1 MIQSAPISYPPHP
14 AWFCLKSQPK
24 HEHIAALHLRRRV
37 EKIDVFCPRLR
48 IRKNTRR
55 GPVWFIEPLFPG
67 YLFAQFDPAD
77 SVQTVKSTPGV
88 STIVG
93 FGQIIPVI
101 QEEIIRELRADFD
114 QNEIHE
120 VSNEPRTGDCI
131 TIATGPFQGLKAE
144 IIRVLPGPQRVQ
156 VLMEILGRTTRVELA
171 AGEIIEERR
180 TPTFLATN
188 DASPEAPVG
197 LQQGARSPLLTET
210 PNGQLPSGGVAQ
222 GQQMS
227 R

>member
-197 LQQGARSPLLTET
+197 LRKGARSPLLTET

>member
-1 MIQSAPISYPPHP
+1 MIQSAPILYPPHP
-14 AWFCLKSQPK
+14 AWFCLKTQPK
-24 HEHIAALHLRRRV
+24 HEHIAAVHLRRRI
-37 EKIDVFCPRLR
+37 EGIDVFCPRLR

-77 SVQTVKSTPGV
+77 SLQTVKSTQGV
-88 STIVG
+88 STIVS

-101 QEEIIRELRADFD
+101 HDAIIRELREDFD
-114 QNEIHE
+114 HHEIHE
-120 VSNEPRTGDCI
+120 VCNQPSPGDSI
-131 TIATGPFQGLKAE
+131 TIAAGPFQGLRAE
-144 IIRVLPGPQRVQ
+144 VIRVLPGPQRVQ
-156 VLMEILGRTTRVELA
+156 VLMEILGRTTPVELA

-180 TPTFLATN
+180 VPNFIAAETSESCEPKSLKKTLGSTHLNCAPASHSPTGAV
-188 DASPEAPVG
+188 AP
-197 LQQGARSPLLTET
+197 
-210 PNGQLPSGGVAQ
+210 